1 MPPLP
6 RVSGRDAARAFAS
19 VGYEIVRQRGSHMRL
34 RDAAGGRQP
43 LTIPDHKELKSG
55 LLRRLIR
62 DAGMSVKEFIAAL
75 G

>member
-1 MPPLP
+1 
-6 RVSGRDAARAFAS
+6 
-19 VGYEIVRQRGSHMRL
+19 MRL
-34 RDAAGGRQP
+34 RDESGARPP

-62 DAGMSVKEFIAAL
+62 DAGMTVEGFIAAL